1 LCGSLFTNMNF
12 NDFSALI
19 ALLNFVILL
28 IQLSIKAEIKRL
40 DEKTN
45 FLSDRI
51 KTLEK
56 CVWDKK
62 ND

>member
-1 LCGSLFTNMNF
+1 MNF

>member
-1 LCGSLFTNMNF
+1 MCGSLFTNMNF